1 MTFKKKTIT
10 FILTLSLAGECMTP
24 AVFATSKTDLK
35 KDAAANQKK
44 LDAAQAEI
52 SSISEE
58 KESVE
63 AEMEA
68 AQEELV
74 QLLADVEILKSDIE
88 KKNVEIEQ
96 AQADYD
102 AAKLTEERQYNAMRA
117 RIKYMYEN
125 GGTASTEYLDI
136 FLHSDSITDAINKAA
151 YASKL
156 YEYDRTLLTNYIDAK
171 EEVAERQRVLEE
183 DLSELEEVKTDL
195 EEKEEELNNTIAE
208 QRASI
213 ENFSSKLAAARSQA
227 KAYKKKIDEDN
238 AKIAKIVA
246 AEKEAARKKA
256 EEEAK
261 RKKAEE
267 EARRKSQD
275 SSDSGSSGSSSK
287 SSGGGAQSEGEP
299 VSGGSGSDIAS
310 YAQRFI
316 GNPYVPGG
324 TSLVNGCDCS
334 GFVWAVYNHFGY
346 SLPRQSGAQGAS
358 GSAVDGMENAQPG
371 DIFYYVGHVGIYIGN
386 GYIVHAST
394 PATGI
399 KITPATYRSIASIRR
414 IV

>member
-267 EARRKSQD
+267 EARRKSQE

>member
-1 MTFKKKTIT
+1 
-10 FILTLSLAGECMTP
+10 MTP

-246 AEKEAARKKA
+246 AEKEAARKKS

-267 EARRKSQD
+267 EARKKSQE

>member
-1 MTFKKKTIT
+1 
-10 FILTLSLAGECMTP
+10 MTP

-63 AEMEA
+63 SEMEA

-195 EEKEEELNNTIAE
+195 EEKEEDLNNTIAE

-267 EARRKSQD
+267 EARRKSQE

-399 KITPATYRSIASIRR
+399 KVTPATYRSIASIRR

>member
-1 MTFKKKTIT
+1 
-10 FILTLSLAGECMTP
+10 MTP

-63 AEMEA
+63 SEMEA

-195 EEKEEELNNTIAE
+195 EEKEEDLNNTIAE

-267 EARRKSQD
+267 EARRKSQE

>member
-1 MTFKKKTIT
+1 
-10 FILTLSLAGECMTP
+10 MTP

-213 ENFSSKLAAARSQA
+213 DNFSSKLAAARSQA

-267 EARRKSQD
+267 EARRKSQE

-358 GSAVDGMENAQPG
+358 GSAVEGMENAQPG

>member
-1 MTFKKKTIT
+1 
-10 FILTLSLAGECMTP
+10 MTP

-213 ENFSSKLAAARSQA
+213 DNFSSKLAAARSQA

-267 EARRKSQD
+267 EARRKSQE

>member
-1 MTFKKKTIT
+1 
-10 FILTLSLAGECMTP
+10 MTP

-195 EEKEEELNNTIAE
+195 EEKEEELNSTIAE

>member
-1 MTFKKKTIT
+1 
-10 FILTLSLAGECMTP
+10 MTP

-195 EEKEEELNNTIAE
+195 EDKEEELNNTIAE

>member
-1 MTFKKKTIT
+1 
-10 FILTLSLAGECMTP
+10 MTP

-195 EEKEEELNNTIAE
+195 EEKEEDLNNTIAE

-267 EARRKSQD
+267 EARRKSQE

-399 KITPATYRSIASIRR
+399 KVTPATYRSIASIRR

>member
-1 MTFKKKTIT
+1 
-10 FILTLSLAGECMTP
+10 MTP

-208 QRASI
+208 QRVSI